1 MNHRILKSI
10 LAIVVAGT
18 AATATSEAKVELPQ
32 ILSDHL
38 VLQQKS
44 QANLWGK
51 AAPSS
56 KVTVKASWGTEE
68 YSVKSDR
75 EGNWKLAV
83 QTPAAG
89 YTAYSITIADKDAP
103 SP

>member
-38 VLQQKS
+38 VHEQ
-44 QANLWGK
+44 
-51 AAPSS
+51 
-56 KVTVKASWGTEE
+56 
-68 YSVKSDR
+68 
-75 EGNWKLAV
+75 
-83 QTPAAG
+83 
-89 YTAYSITIADKDAP
+89 
-103 SP
+103 